1 MVEQLVNA
9 FISPAHAEGAAAASA
24 QQSGM
29 SMAVMFVIF
38 ILFFFFA
45 IWRPQN
51 QRAREQRSMLEA
63 LAKGDE
69 ITTVGGMVGR
79 ITKLGDQFLTLAV
92 GNNVEVLLQ
101 KSSVASVLPKGTIKT
116 IE

>member
-1 MVEQLVNA
+1 MIEQLVNV
-9 FISPAHAEGAAAASA
+9 FISPAYADTAAASP
-24 QQSGM
+24 QQGGF
-29 SMAVMFVIF
+29 SMAVMFVVF
-38 ILFFFFA
+38 ILFFYFA

-51 QRAREQRSMLEA
+51 TRARETRSMLDA

-79 ITKLGDQFLTLAV
+79 ITKLGDQFITLAV